1 MDLVR
6 LSTSA
11 FRSLAAAITLLAVA
25 LPGTQASAAPRVA
38 ITYLTPILSPGG
50 VLTIKAQ
57 TPAGS
62 LCDITLESLKA
73 GVPQTMGFRR
83 VATGHT
89 MWRYR
94 IPAMSSADGR
104 WQVRVACNP
113 GGSVTRFVR
122 VGPPPVAPAQISVG
136 TTGFVVQTYSFD
148 TTSFIECGVEL
159 TNTSTSDAR
168 NLTVTITFVDTQ
180 GRSVATSQTDLS
192 LIPAGQTF
200 WMSCLKSS
208 AVSISPAS
216 MQVQVQ
222 VGQNTAHTGRLPVVS
237 SLTLTPNSAGLVPS
251 QTLVGTLT
259 NTYAAPLSPDAEIY
273 AVYLDATGAVIGSD
287 MEWTGASV
295 EPGASVNF
303 SFSNL
308 SPNVASAE
316 VSVDPCGGVLA
327 GTSACPLP

>member
-1 MDLVR
+1 MR
-6 LSTSA
+6 LSTFA
-11 FRSLAAAITLLAVA
+11 RRSLVATFTVLAVV
-25 LPGTQASAAPRVA
+25 LPAAQVSAAPRVA

-57 TPAGS
+57 TPAGAR
-62 LCDITLESLKA
+62 CDVTLESLKA
-73 GVPQTMGFRR
+73 RAPQTLGFHR

-94 IPAMSSADGR
+94 IPAMASSDGL
-104 WQVRVACNP
+104 WQVRVACSP
-113 GGSVTRFVR
+113 RGSVARFVR
-122 VGPPPVAPAQISVG
+122 VGPPSVAPAQISVG
-136 TTGFVVQTYSFD
+136 KTGFVVQTYSFD

-159 TNTSTSDAR
+159 TNTSASDAR
-168 NLTVTITFVDTQ
+168 NLTVTVTFVDTQ
-180 GRSVATSQTDLS
+180 GRSVATTQTDLA

-222 VGQNTAHTGRLPVVS
+222 VGQNTTHTGRLPVVS
-237 SLTLTPNSAGLVPS
+237 NLTLTPNSAGLVSS

-259 NTYAAPLSPDAEIY
+259 NTYATPLSPDAEIY
-273 AVYLDATGAVIGSD
+273 AVYLDATGTVIGSD

-327 GTSACPLP
+327 GTAACPLP